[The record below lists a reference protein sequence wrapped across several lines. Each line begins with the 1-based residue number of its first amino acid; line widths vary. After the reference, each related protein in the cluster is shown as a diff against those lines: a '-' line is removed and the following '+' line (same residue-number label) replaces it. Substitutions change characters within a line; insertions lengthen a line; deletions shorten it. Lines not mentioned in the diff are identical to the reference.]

1 MIDNTTAVAVINHMG
16 TCHSDVLNTLSKRL
30 WLWCVSRNIWISAA
44 HIAGKSNQQADLES
58 RQNKTETEWMLNRD
72 SLSHALTQLNFRPE
86 IDLFAS
92 RLNSQFTHYVVYRPD
107 PGAVAIDAFS
117 LDWSTLKFY
126 AFPPFSVIPA
136 VLKKIR
142 DDKAMGVCVLPN
154 WPTQVWFLPAMKMTI
169 CKSVNLRANKFLL
182 HLPSRPDVTNPL
194 HKQLSLLVSLLSGK
208 P

>member
-1 MIDNTTAVAVINHMG
+1 M
-16 TCHSDVLNTLSKRL
+16 
-30 WLWCVSRNIWISAA
+30 
-44 HIAGKSNQQADLES
+44 
-58 RQNKTETEWMLNRD
+58 ETEWMLNKD
-72 SLSHALTQLNFRPE
+72 SLSHALTQLNFCPE

-92 RLNSQFTHYVVYRPD
+92 RLNSQFTHYVAYRPD

-142 DDKAMGVCVLPN
+142 DDKATGVCVLPN
-154 WPTQVWFLPAMKMTI
+154 WPTQAWFPLAMKMAI
-169 CKSVNLRANKFLL
+169 CENVNLRANKFLL
-182 HLPSRPDVTNPL
+182 HLPSRPDATHPL
-194 HKQLSLLVSLLSGK
+194 HKQLSLLACLLSGK